1 MSTKQQHTIKPFPIE
16 KFDKLQVTDDN
27 FIIGGM
33 KVVGYMHD
41 PFPTDI
47 EDMEIESDE
56 IEDLIKRGYIYPGY
70 EHWFVNKFGLPVETF
85 DIDGY
90 PEGTVTRDMWN
101 YYYFKDICIGVKL
114 HDGIAAVEEEEI
126 ERLEEYGIES
136 SHLYGIEQKPKV
148 YTKPT
153 IHHNFREIIA
163 YKIHPTSTKI
173 KVDDHVWITHDNT
186 IDGQLVNDKIIKLSD
201 ELIAKYI
208 KLGCKMASDEL
219 IKASTV

>member
-126 ERLEEYGIES
+126 KRLEEYGIES

-148 YTKPT
+148 YV
-153 IHHNFREIIA
+153 NSGEIITA
-163 YKIHPTSTKI
+163 YKVHPTSNKI
-173 KVDDHVWITHDNT
+173 KTDDCIVVEHMDHKSMI
-186 IDGQLVNDKIIKLSD
+186 GQMKNGLLFKLS
-201 ELIAKYI
+201 EGLIAKYI
-208 KLGCKMASDEL
+208 KLSCKMASDEL